1 MNILKFEDIKPGDKL
16 IDVLAGDNEQAHIVM
31 FVGGFPGYDY
41 CADHPN
47 GCMVR
52 MICLD
57 VGHWLDNA
65 SKDLQICKYCFN
77 GIIDQRNL
85 SEALEEKFRDSDFK
99 NMVQE
104 GIDKALL
111 EYRRNH
117 EATSDTNS

>member
-1 MNILKFEDIKPGDKL
+1 M
-16 IDVLAGDNEQAHIVM
+16 
-31 FVGGFPGYDY
+31 
-41 CADHPN
+41 
-47 GCMVR
+47 
-52 MICLD
+52 
-57 VGHWLDNA
+57 WLDNA

-111 EYRRNH
+111 EYRRNY
-117 EATSDTNS
+117 EGTSDTNS